1 MRSNADKRT
10 VGHELGANRLRTSN
24 RRAAGTSIRHRR
36 PRFDLLENV
45 DREHHHYDPREE
57 DYRER
62 LARLGHPGSKPT
74 TIIGLAAGEPI
85 SVRT

>member
-1 MRSNADKRT
+1 
-10 VGHELGANRLRTSN
+10 
-24 RRAAGTSIRHRR
+24 
-36 PRFDLLENV
+36 LENV

>member
-36 PRFDLLENV
+36 PRYSLLEDV
-45 DREHHHYDPREE
+45 DREHHHYDPRDE
-57 DYRER
+57 DQQDRQMR
-62 LARLGHPGSKPT
+62 LTHPGS
-74 TIIGLAAGEPI
+74 IIAHAAGEPI
-85 SVRT
+85 FATI